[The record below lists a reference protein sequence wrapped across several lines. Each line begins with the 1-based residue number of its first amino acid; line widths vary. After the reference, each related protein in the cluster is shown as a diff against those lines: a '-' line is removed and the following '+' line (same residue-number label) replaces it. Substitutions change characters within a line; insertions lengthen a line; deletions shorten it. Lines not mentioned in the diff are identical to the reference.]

1 MYQYVFFD
9 LDGTLT
15 DSQEGVLE
23 CVRYAIEAMGR
34 PLPEGQDLLKF
45 IGPPLQDSF
54 MRYCGFSCE
63 EAQEALRLFR
73 EQYVPVG
80 QFKNRPAPGVAEML
94 GRLKARGVTLAL
106 ASSKAE
112 SQCVS
117 ICERFGFAPHL
128 AVIAGSSDSRD
139 QSKAD
144 VIREAMGR
152 LGLTGPEVIEQ
163 EMGKDEFD
171 SADRSLVYRTT
182 GGKHKY
188 IMRDANYLVE
198 DTLGDF
204 HDQLAAIM
212 EAPYDEIVKGRR
224 IGSEEPVDEQLA
236 LAELSVEMA
245 PKDARDVWAYFGN
258 EDVEQIPEMTTA
270 EFLAVAQRR

>member
-34 PLPEGQDLLKF
+34 PLPEDRNLLKF
-45 IGPPLQDSF
+45 IGPPLQNSF
-54 MRYCGFSCE
+54 MQYCGLSRE

-80 QFKNRPAPGVAEML
+80 QFKNRPASGIADMM
-94 GRLKARGVTLAL
+94 GRLKARGLTLAL

-128 AVIAGSSDSRD
+128 AVIAGSSESRD

-144 VIREAMGR
+144 VIREAMAR
-152 LGLTGPEVIEQ
+152 LGLTDPRRALMVGDRKYDVEGAGACGMDCAGV
-163 EMGKDEFD
+163 EFFGY
-171 SADRSLVYRTT
+171 APPGEL
-182 GGKHKY
+182 
-188 IMRDANYLVE
+188 E
-198 DTLGDF
+198 
-204 HDQLAAIM
+204 AAG
-212 EAPYDEIVKGRR
+212 AVTVVGT
-224 IGSEEPVDEQLA
+224 V
-236 LAELSVEMA
+236 AELEA
-245 PKDARDVWAYFGN
+245 F
-258 EDVEQIPEMTTA
+258 I
-270 EFLAVAQRR
+270 LAHSGADT

>member
-15 DSQEGVLE
+15 DSKEGVLE

-34 PLPEGQDLLKF
+34 PVPQGPDLLKF

-54 MRYCGFSCE
+54 VRYCGLSQE
-63 EAQEALRLFR
+63 ESQEALRLFR

-80 QFKNRPAPGVAEML
+80 QFKNRPAPGIAEMMD
-94 GRLKARGVTLAL
+94 RLKARGFTLAL

-117 ICERFGFAPHL
+117 ICQRFGFAPHL

-139 QSKAD
+139 QSKAE

-152 LGLTGPEVIEQ
+152 LGLTDPRPCLMVGDRKYDVEGARACGMDCV
-163 EMGKDEFD
+163 GVEFFGY
-171 SADRSLVYRTT
+171 APPGEL
-182 GGKHKY
+182 K
-188 IMRDANYLVE
+188 
-198 DTLGDF
+198 
-204 HDQLAAIM
+204 AAG
-212 EAPYDEIVKGRR
+212 AVAVV
-224 IGSEEPVDEQLA
+224 STV
-236 LAELSVEMA
+236 AELESFIL
-245 PKDARDVWAYFGN
+245 ARGGTN
-258 EDVEQIPEMTTA
+258 T
-270 EFLAVAQRR
+270 

>member
-15 DSQEGVLE
+15 DSKEGVLE

-34 PLPEGQDLLKF
+34 PVPQGPDLLKF

-54 MRYCGFSCE
+54 VRYCGLSQE
-63 EAQEALRLFR
+63 ESQEALRLFR

-80 QFKNRPAPGVAEML
+80 QFKNRPAPGIAEMMD
-94 GRLKARGVTLAL
+94 RLKARGFTLAL

-117 ICERFGFAPHL
+117 ICQRFGFAPHL

-139 QSKAD
+139 QSKAE

-152 LGLTGPEVIEQ
+152 LGLTDPRPCLMVGDRKYDVEGARECGMDCV
-163 EMGKDEFD
+163 GVEFFGY
-171 SADRSLVYRTT
+171 APPGEL
-182 GGKHKY
+182 
-188 IMRDANYLVE
+188 E
-198 DTLGDF
+198 
-204 HDQLAAIM
+204 AAG
-212 EAPYDEIVKGRR
+212 AVAVV
-224 IGSEEPVDEQLA
+224 STV
-236 LAELSVEMA
+236 AELESFIL
-245 PKDARDVWAYFGN
+245 ARGGTN
-258 EDVEQIPEMTTA
+258 T
-270 EFLAVAQRR
+270 

>member
-23 CVRYAIEAMGR
+23 CVRYAIAAMGR
-34 PLPEGQDLLKF
+34 PLPEDRNLLKF
-45 IGPPLQDSF
+45 IGPPLQNSF
-54 MRYCGFSCE
+54 MQYCGLSRE

-80 QFKNRPAPGVAEML
+80 QFKNRPAPGIADMM
-94 GRLKARGVTLAL
+94 GRLKARGLTLAL

-128 AVIAGSSDSRD
+128 AVIAGSSESRD

-144 VIREAMGR
+144 VIREAMAR
-152 LGLTGPEVIEQ
+152 LGLTDPRRALMVGDRKYDVEGAGACGMDCAGV
-163 EMGKDEFD
+163 EFFGY
-171 SADRSLVYRTT
+171 APPGEL
-182 GGKHKY
+182 
-188 IMRDANYLVE
+188 E
-198 DTLGDF
+198 
-204 HDQLAAIM
+204 AAG
-212 EAPYDEIVKGRR
+212 AVTVVGT
-224 IGSEEPVDEQLA
+224 V
-236 LAELSVEMA
+236 AELEA
-245 PKDARDVWAYFGN
+245 F
-258 EDVEQIPEMTTA
+258 I
-270 EFLAVAQRR
+270 LAHSGADT

>member
-34 PLPEGQDLLKF
+34 PLPEDRNLLKF
-45 IGPPLQDSF
+45 IGPPLQNSF
-54 MRYCGFSCE
+54 MQYCGLSRE

-80 QFKNRPAPGVAEML
+80 QFKNRPAPGIADMM
-94 GRLKARGVTLAL
+94 GRLKARGLTLAL

-128 AVIAGSSDSRD
+128 AVIAGRALMVGDR
-139 QSKAD
+139 KYD
-144 VIREAMGR
+144 VEGAGACGMDCAGVEFFGYAPPGELEAAGAVTVV
-152 LGLTGPEVIEQ
+152 GTV
-163 EMGKDEFD
+163 
-171 SADRSLVYRTT
+171 
-182 GGKHKY
+182 
-188 IMRDANYLVE
+188 
-198 DTLGDF
+198 
-204 HDQLAAIM
+204 
-212 EAPYDEIVKGRR
+212 
-224 IGSEEPVDEQLA
+224 
-236 LAELSVEMA
+236 AELEA
-245 PKDARDVWAYFGN
+245 F
-258 EDVEQIPEMTTA
+258 I
-270 EFLAVAQRR
+270 LAHSGADT

>member
-34 PLPEGQDLLKF
+34 PLPEDRNLLKF
-45 IGPPLQDSF
+45 IGPPLQNSF
-54 MRYCGFSCE
+54 MQYCGLSRE

-80 QFKNRPAPGVAEML
+80 QFKNRPASGIADMM
-94 GRLKARGVTLAL
+94 GRLKARGLTLAL

-128 AVIAGSSDSRD
+128 AVIAGSSESRD

-144 VIREAMGR
+144 VIREAMAR
-152 LGLTGPEVIEQ
+152 LGLTAPRRALMVGDRKYDVEGAGACGMDCAGV
-163 EMGKDEFD
+163 EFFGY
-171 SADRSLVYRTT
+171 APPGEL
-182 GGKHKY
+182 
-188 IMRDANYLVE
+188 E
-198 DTLGDF
+198 
-204 HDQLAAIM
+204 AAG
-212 EAPYDEIVKGRR
+212 AVTVVGT
-224 IGSEEPVDEQLA
+224 V
-236 LAELSVEMA
+236 AELEA
-245 PKDARDVWAYFGN
+245 F
-258 EDVEQIPEMTTA
+258 I
-270 EFLAVAQRR
+270 LAHSGADT

>member
-15 DSQEGVLE
+15 DSKEGVLE

-34 PLPEGQDLLKF
+34 PVPQGPDLLKF

-54 MRYCGFSCE
+54 VRYCGLSQE
-63 EAQEALRLFR
+63 ESQEALRLFR

-80 QFKNRPAPGVAEML
+80 QFKNRPAPGIAEMMD
-94 GRLKARGVTLAL
+94 RLKARGFTLAL

-117 ICERFGFAPHL
+117 ICQRFGFAPHL

-139 QSKAD
+139 QSKAE

-152 LGLTGPEVIEQ
+152 LGLTDPRPCLMVGDRKYDVEGARACGMDCV
-163 EMGKDEFD
+163 GVEFFGY
-171 SADRSLVYRTT
+171 APPGEL
-182 GGKHKY
+182 
-188 IMRDANYLVE
+188 E
-198 DTLGDF
+198 
-204 HDQLAAIM
+204 AAG
-212 EAPYDEIVKGRR
+212 AVAVV
-224 IGSEEPVDEQLA
+224 STV
-236 LAELSVEMA
+236 AELESFILA
-245 PKDARDVWAYFGN
+245 HGS
-258 EDVEQIPEMTTA
+258 TTT
-270 EFLAVAQRR
+270 

>member
-15 DSQEGVLE
+15 DSKEGVLE

-34 PLPEGQDLLKF
+34 PVPQGPDLLKF

-54 MRYCGFSCE
+54 VRYCGLSQE
-63 EAQEALRLFR
+63 ESQEALRLFR

-80 QFKNRPAPGVAEML
+80 QFKNRPAPGIAEMMD
-94 GRLKARGVTLAL
+94 RLKARGFTLAL

-117 ICERFGFAPHL
+117 ICQRFGFAPHL

-139 QSKAD
+139 QSKAE

-152 LGLTGPEVIEQ
+152 LGLTDPRPCLMVGDRKYDVEGARECGMDCV
-163 EMGKDEFD
+163 GVEFFGY
-171 SADRSLVYRTT
+171 APPGEL
-182 GGKHKY
+182 K
-188 IMRDANYLVE
+188 
-198 DTLGDF
+198 
-204 HDQLAAIM
+204 AAG
-212 EAPYDEIVKGRR
+212 AVAVV
-224 IGSEEPVDEQLA
+224 STV
-236 LAELSVEMA
+236 AELESFIL
-245 PKDARDVWAYFGN
+245 ARGGTN
-258 EDVEQIPEMTTA
+258 T
-270 EFLAVAQRR
+270 

>member
-9 LDGTLT
+9 LDGTLS

-34 PLPEGQDLLKF
+34 PLPEDRNLLKF
-45 IGPPLQDSF
+45 IGPPLQNSF
-54 MRYCGFSCE
+54 MQYCGLSRE

-80 QFKNRPAPGVAEML
+80 QFKNRPAPGIADMM
-94 GRLKARGVTLAL
+94 GRLKARGLTLAL

-128 AVIAGSSDSRD
+128 AVIAGSSESRD

-144 VIREAMGR
+144 VIREAMAR
-152 LGLTGPEVIEQ
+152 LGLTDPRRALMVGDRKYDVEGAGACGMDCAGV
-163 EMGKDEFD
+163 EFFGY
-171 SADRSLVYRTT
+171 APPGEL
-182 GGKHKY
+182 
-188 IMRDANYLVE
+188 E
-198 DTLGDF
+198 
-204 HDQLAAIM
+204 AAG
-212 EAPYDEIVKGRR
+212 AVTVVGT
-224 IGSEEPVDEQLA
+224 V
-236 LAELSVEMA
+236 AELEA
-245 PKDARDVWAYFGN
+245 F
-258 EDVEQIPEMTTA
+258 I
-270 EFLAVAQRR
+270 LAHSGADT

>member
-15 DSQEGVLE
+15 DSKEGVLE

-34 PLPEGQDLLKF
+34 PVPQGPDLLKF

-54 MRYCGFSCE
+54 VRYCGLSQE
-63 EAQEALRLFR
+63 ESQEALRLFR

-80 QFKNRPAPGVAEML
+80 QFKNRPAPGIAEMMD
-94 GRLKARGVTLAL
+94 RLKARGFTLAL

-117 ICERFGFAPHL
+117 ICQRFGFAPHL

-139 QSKAD
+139 QSKAE

-152 LGLTGPEVIEQ
+152 LGLTDPRPCLMVGDRKYDVEGARECGMDCV
-163 EMGKDEFD
+163 GVEFFGY
-171 SADRSLVYRTT
+171 APPGEL
-182 GGKHKY
+182 
-188 IMRDANYLVE
+188 E
-198 DTLGDF
+198 
-204 HDQLAAIM
+204 AAG
-212 EAPYDEIVKGRR
+212 AAAVV
-224 IGSEEPVDEQLA
+224 STV
-236 LAELSVEMA
+236 AELESFILA
-245 PKDARDVWAYFGN
+245 HGS
-258 EDVEQIPEMTTA
+258 TTT
-270 EFLAVAQRR
+270 